1 MTMKLKLAAIALS
14 VGVIAFGGWSARG
27 WFEDSKDLAALE
39 AQQALAAELREGQ
52 RKIAS
57 EVEQRLGELQ
67 ANERIIDRG
76 VIREIQKPIYQRV
89 CLEPDAIRL
98 LNAAA
103 QGKAPGEPAGEVSEQ
118 FAPAD

>member
-1 MTMKLKLAAIALS
+1 MTMKLKLAAIALTA
-14 VGVIAFGGWSARG
+14 GLIAFGGWSARG

-39 AQQALAAELREGQ
+39 AQQALADELREGQ

-57 EVEQRLGELQ
+57 QVEQRLGELQ
-67 ANERIIDRG
+67 ANERIIERG
-76 VIREIQKPIYQRV
+76 VIREIQKPVYQRV

-103 QGKAPGEPAGEVSEQ
+103 QGKAPGESVGEVPGDS
-118 FAPAD
+118 ASAD